1 MGEIL
6 IEDKAVEGEKTY
18 LSQRMG
24 RLGTETAFEVFAK
37 ATALQN
43 QGRDII
49 HLELGEPDFKT
60 PANILEAGKKAL
72 DQGWTKYGPPN
83 GLPELR
89 KAIAAEVSKTR
100 NIDVDPAGVVVTPG
114 AKPIMF
120 FAILAL
126 VDAGDE
132 VVFPDPGFPI
142 YSSMTEF
149 VNAKPVPIDLLEKN
163 EFSFDLDALRNSVS
177 DKTKLILL
185 NSPHNPTGGMLSRND
200 LEEIASLAKK
210 HDCWVLT
217 DEVYGKITY
226 EYPFESIASI
236 DGMQERT
243 IILDGFSKSFAMTG
257 WRMGYGVMPNDLAL
271 QFEKLHINSNSCTAS
286 FTQIAGIEALTGPRD
301 EPEKM
306 VEEFRKR
313 RDIIVDGLNNIKGFR
328 CLKPK
333 GAFYAFPNIEG
344 TGKTSLELE
353 SILLNEA
360 GVAAISGLS
369 FGKCAKDYLRFSYAN
384 SIENIEKAIDRIKTV
399 VDKF

>member
-1 MGEIL
+1 MNETL
-6 IEDKAVEGEKTY
+6 VEDKVVDEKSF
-18 LSQRMG
+18 LAERMG

-37 ATALQN
+37 ATALEK

-49 HLELGEPDFKT
+49 HLELGEPDFIT
-60 PANILEAGKKAL
+60 PKNILEAGKRAL

-89 KAIAAEVSKTR
+89 NAIADEVSKTR
-100 NIDVDPAGVVVTPG
+100 NIDVDPDGIVVTPG

-126 VDAGDE
+126 ADEGDE

-142 YSSMTEF
+142 FRSMTEF
-149 VNAKPVPIDLLEKN
+149 VNAKPVPIKLLEEN
-163 EFSFDLDALRNSVS
+163 DFSFDLETLRESVS
-177 DKTKLILL
+177 DNTKLILL
-185 NSPHNPTGGMLSRND
+185 NTPHNPTGGMLSRND
-200 LEEIASLAKK
+200 LEEIAYLAKK
-210 HDCWVLT
+210 HDCWVLS
-217 DEVYGKITY
+217 DEVYSRITY
-226 EYPFESIASI
+226 EHPFESIASI

-286 FTQIAGIEALTGPRD
+286 FTQIAGIEALTGPQED
-301 EPEKM
+301 SAKM

-313 RDIIVDGLNNIKGFR
+313 RDVIVSGLNSIPGFR
-328 CLKPK
+328 CLMPK

-344 TGKTSLELE
+344 TGKTSEELE
-353 SILLNEA
+353 SILLNKA

-369 FGKCAKDYLRFSYAN
+369 FGKWGKGYLRFSYAN
-384 SIENIEKAIDRIKTV
+384 SIENIEKAIYRIKDV
-399 VDKF
+399 VEKF